1 MKNRI
6 CTELHLPDEIE
17 KYFIGTFYDISV
29 DDGGKNVI
37 EVSDAETEERMISA
51 GLIRDICEGEYPKK
65 IVQHMVLS
73 DEKALNLDNL
83 AASYAATQQYVDC
96 MRQNC
101 MLSTVDAL
109 YVDAKKECYF
119 IEFKNG
125 EWKENDISKKV
136 YESKTLLKNLQLMDV
151 EAVITDNRTTDK
163 KKVDNLYISERIANY
178 SGIDGTD
185 EFYKKKVYLVVVYNE
200 GKKDAEEYAKFC
212 SKRENYEWMDQKL
225 SEMEIK
231 WLPKEVFDK
240 DKINFGY
247 EHINQLA
254 NLILTHDSANQNMEK
269 YKAIEKMLD
278 RISDI
283 EKRNKSNKI
292 IDRLNKYSEFL
303 KYIFDN
309 MYSNDAD
316 KKFMDTKYQNI
327 INAENLLKF
336 ASKKSAEQILLRESR
351 RGKDDYECICELVE
365 EWNDKDKEK
374 FEANTQFLREWKGC
388 RLLKMLPESPEIY
401 ASNFTDIGTLIEKGE
416 YQEAVRRHIFIKRVL
431 QDHHEKIDDETKARL
446 AENIYHLDKDTAN
459 ELARQSGNCIGYYFA
474 VLALLDYQS
483 QDVSI
488 KEEIP
493 YDRYQY
499 IKRQIDYL
507 NQLSRKEDYGVFTK
521 RINSKSYGK
530 YGDEKRAAVS
540 REAENIRK
548 EILEG
553 LDLKHMI
560 PTEYMA
566 NLSISNNSK
575 KISKLKT
582 KLENAELYKV
592 LGWKAADF
600 DKKIMSIQSF

>member
-125 EWKENDISKKV
+125 EWTENDISKKV

-200 GKKDAEEYAKFC
+200 GKKVAEEYAKFC

-316 KKFMDTKYQNI
+316 KKFMDTKYPNI

-388 RLLKMLPESPEIY
+388 RLLKMLPELPEIY

-446 AENIYHLDKDTAN
+446 AETIYHLDKDTAN

-493 YDRYQY
+493 YDRYQH

-507 NQLSRKEDYGVFTK
+507 NQLCGKENYGVFAK
-521 RINSKSYGK
+521 RINPRCYKIH
-530 YGDEKRAAVS
+530 GDEKRAAVS
-540 REAENIRK
+540 REVEKIRN
-548 EILEG
+548 EILTG
-553 LDLKHMI
+553 WDLKNII

-566 NLSISNNSK
+566 ILSISNNSK
-575 KISKLKT
+575 KISKLNA
-582 KLENAELYKV
+582 KLENAELYRV

-600 DKKIMSIQSF
+600 DKKIMGIQSF